1 MDTDQLVH
9 LLVVVACGLIFI
21 TTFLAGDIA
30 GAFIEARWKK
40 RWRAVGEKM
49 GLAFDGTRRRD
60 PALSELLLSKIVF
73 PGTKESAFCY
83 GETLKTLN
91 GTVQGFDVVIT
102 DFLVW
107 DFLVRGPLVF
117 RATVCVVTGEGIEF
131 PAEAQL
137 VRSSSTLFRGFA
149 SNRSLRPYDFPADR
163 AFSLLF
169 TLFGRRESPPWM
181 FNPDLRR
188 FCVKHH
194 RGINSLMVRPE
205 ELVLVW
211 NDSSPDRLPT
221 LLAAATG
228 LATRLAESSPQAHAT
243 TETQERRSSGR

>member
-9 LLVVVACGLIFI
+9 LLVAAACGLIFI

-40 RWRAVGEKM
+40 KWRAVGEKM
-49 GLAFDGTRRRD
+49 GLVFDGTRERS
-60 PALSELLLSKIVF
+60 PALSELLLPKVIF
-73 PGTKESAFCY
+73 PGTKESPFCY
-83 GETLKTLN
+83 GEILKTLR
-91 GTVQGFDVVIT
+91 GTVQGFNVVIT

-107 DFLVRGPLVF
+107 DYLVRGPLVF
-117 RATVCVVTGEGIEF
+117 RSTVCIVTGEGIEF
-131 PAEAQL
+131 PAEAHL

-149 SNRSLRPYDFPADR
+149 SNRSLRTYDFPADR

-169 TLFGRRESPPWM
+169 TLFGRRESPPWV
-181 FNPDLRR
+181 FNPDLRL

-194 RGINSLMVRPE
+194 RGINSLMIRPQ

-221 LLAAATG
+221 LLSAALG
-228 LATRLAESSPQAHAT
+228 LATRLAESSPQA
-243 TETQERRSSGR
+243 RRVSQQ